1 MAGCCGWQRK
11 RGDGRERG
19 TKGADAVREESA
31 RVAVVAVLGLGEAGS
46 AIGRDLVAA
55 GVTVRGYDPVAEVPD
70 GIVATGS
77 DAEACAGADL
87 VLSLTTAE
95 QAEAA
100 FLASLPG
107 LSHGVLFADLNTSSA
122 ELKQR
127 LAAMAE
133 QQGIAF
139 ADVAMMAPVP
149 GRGIRTPMLVSGDA
163 AAPVATA
170 LTSLGGNAES
180 IGGPAGA
187 AASRKLCRSV
197 FYKGMAAA
205 VIESLRAGRAAGCED
220 WLRENIAAEIGMQM
234 LDRLEEGSI
243 AHAARRTEE
252 MAAAADMLGELGV
265 PARIAVA
272 SRDWLAQL
280 TREKVAQPGSRNSA

>member
-1 MAGCCGWQRK
+1 VG
-11 RGDGRERG
+11 
-19 TKGADAVREESA
+19 EESA

-55 GVTVRGYDPVAEVPD
+55 GVTVRGYDPVADVPD

-95 QAEAA
+95 HAEAA
-100 FLASLPG
+100 FGASLPG
-107 LSHGVLFADLNTSSA
+107 LSRGVLFADLNTSSA
-122 ELKQR
+122 DLKQR

-133 QQGIAF
+133 RQGIAF
-139 ADVAMMAPVP
+139 ADVAIMAPVP
-149 GRGIRTPMLVSGDA
+149 GRGMGTPMLASGDA
-163 AAPVATA
+163 ATRVAAA

-220 WLRENIAAEIGMQM
+220 WLRENIAGEIGMQM

-243 AHAARRTEE
+243 THAARRTEE

-280 TREKVAQPGSRNSA
+280 TQEKVAQPGSRNSA

>member
-1 MAGCCGWQRK
+1 VSEG
-11 RGDGRERG
+11 
-19 TKGADAVREESA
+19 SA
-31 RVAVVAVLGLGEAGS
+31 RVAVVGVLGLGEAGS
-46 AIGRDLVAA
+46 LIGRDLVAA

-77 DAEACAGADL
+77 DAEACTGADL

-95 QAEAA
+95 EAEAA
-100 FLASLPG
+100 FRASLPG
-107 LSHGVLFADLNTSSA
+107 LSRGVLFADLNTSGA

-127 LAAMAE
+127 LAATAE
-133 QQGIAF
+133 QQGVAF

-163 AAPVATA
+163 AAAVAAA
-170 LTSLGGNAES
+170 LTSLGGNAEA

-220 WLRENIAAEIGMQM
+220 WLRENIAGEIGMQM

-243 AHAARRTEE
+243 THAARRTEE
-252 MAAAADMLGELGV
+252 MAAAADMLSELGV

>member
-1 MAGCCGWQRK
+1 MSLLP
-11 RGDGRERG
+11 
-19 TKGADAVREESA
+19 EEAS
-31 RVAVVAVLGLGEAGS
+31 VGVVAVLGLGEAGS
-46 AIGRDLVAA
+46 AISRDVAAA

-77 DAEACAGADL
+77 DADACAGADL

-95 QAEAA
+95 EAEAA
-100 FLASLPG
+100 LRASLPG
-107 LSHGVLFADLNTSSA
+107 LSRGVLFADLNTSSA

-127 LAAMAE
+127 LAAIAE
-133 QQGIAF
+133 RQGIAF

-163 AAPVATA
+163 AAAVAAA
-170 LTSLGGNAES
+170 LTSLGGNAEA

-187 AASRKLCRSV
+187 AANRKLCRSV

-205 VIESLRAGRAAGCED
+205 VIESLRAGRAAGCEE
-220 WLRENIAAEIGMQM
+220 WLRENIAGEIGKEM
-234 LDRLEEGSI
+234 LDRLEAGSI
-243 AHAARRTEE
+243 THAARRTEE
-252 MAAAADMLGELGV
+252 MAAAAGMLSELGI

-280 TREKVAQPGSRNSA
+280 TRENAAQPGSRNSA